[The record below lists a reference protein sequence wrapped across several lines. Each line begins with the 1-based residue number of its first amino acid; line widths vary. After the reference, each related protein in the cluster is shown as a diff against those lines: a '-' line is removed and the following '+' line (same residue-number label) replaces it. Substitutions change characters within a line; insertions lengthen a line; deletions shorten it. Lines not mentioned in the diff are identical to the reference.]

1 MKLKHF
7 SLRKNIITCQPQSAI
22 KLYTLV
28 GTIYFSIMHV
38 AMSVL
43 IGNLSWVI
51 ESDSCFLTFQQN
63 QISDIIPA
71 ILSAEVVI
79 AASNDWRLQE
89 TIIDHFKC
97 FQHLTNSE
105 TIYQKILPVL
115 LNKLRRA
122 VSVFV
127 CALSQVCK
135 AGHVKDSI
143 FALVMICLFL
153 NHDINVLLQMILI
166 SLSIVVLPA

>member
-1 MKLKHF
+1 
-7 SLRKNIITCQPQSAI
+7 
-22 KLYTLV
+22 
-28 GTIYFSIMHV
+28 MHV
-38 AMSVL
+38 ATSVL

-51 ESDSCFLTFQQN
+51 ESDSCFLTLQQN

-105 TIYQKILPVL
+105 ILYQKILPVL

-122 VSVFV
+122 VSVFLFVHCSRSVRLDMLMILSLHYWWFV
-127 CALSQVCK
+127 CFWTLSLVF
-135 AGHVKDSI
+135 
-143 FALVMICLFL
+143 FAS
-153 NHDINVLLQMILI
+153 DINKPYFCSAACTSHLT
-166 SLSIVVLPA
+166 